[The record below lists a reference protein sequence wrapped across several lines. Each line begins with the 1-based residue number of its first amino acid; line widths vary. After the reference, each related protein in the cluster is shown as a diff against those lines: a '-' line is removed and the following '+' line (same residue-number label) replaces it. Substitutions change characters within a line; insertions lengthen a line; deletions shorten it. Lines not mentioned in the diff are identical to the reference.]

1 MRFGPLL
8 ATGLLFVLAGA
19 TAPPATAEEQ
29 PEPDLDT
36 KVSAFLE
43 ARKRSWHDL
52 NIPASDGQTLFDLIV
67 KNGYTRAVEV
77 GTSTGHSAIWI
88 AWGLSK
94 TGGKLITIEIDEG
107 RHTEALKNFKE
118 AGVSELIDARLAN
131 AHELVPELEGP
142 IDFVFLDADKGWYVK
157 YFRYLLPKLADGA
170 CIAAHNVTGRWT
182 AWQKE
187 YLDALDATPG
197 MKTQYI
203 GPSGH
208 RGFAV
213 SFYTEVD

>member
-1 MRFGPLL
+1 MRIGPLL
-8 ATGLLFVLAGA
+8 AAGLLFVLAGA

-67 KNGYTRAVEV
+67 KNGYTRAVEI

-94 TGGKLITIEIDEG
+94 TGGKLITIEIDES
-107 RHTEALKNFKE
+107 RHNEALKNFEE
-118 AGVSELIDARLAN
+118 AGVGEFIDARLAD

-142 IDFVFLDADKGWYVK
+142 IDFVFLDADKDWYVK
-157 YFRYLLPKLADGA
+157 YFRFLLPKLSDGA

-197 MKTQYI
+197 MRTQYV

-213 SFYTEVD
+213 SFYTEID

>member
-1 MRFGPLL
+1 MRTDRWIAAVLL
-8 ATGLLFVLAGA
+8 SLLVGSASHPCAAG
-19 TAPPATAEEQ
+19 EQ
-29 PEPDLDT
+29 VESELDK

-52 NIPASDGQTLFDLIV
+52 NVPASDGQILFDLVV

-94 TGGKLITIEIDEG
+94 TGGKLITIEIDED
-107 RHTEALKNFKE
+107 RHRTALKNFEE
-118 AGVSELIDARLAN
+118 AGVIEFIDARLAD

-142 IDFVFLDADKGWYVK
+142 IDFVFLDADKDWYVK
-157 YFRYLLPKLADGA
+157 YFRFLLPKLSDGA

-197 MKTQYI
+197 MRTQYV

-213 SFYTEVD
+213 SIYTEID

>member
-1 MRFGPLL
+1 MTFGRWITAGFLS
-8 ATGLLFVLAGA
+8 VLAGSIA
-19 TAPPATAEEQ
+19 HSCAAQEIRETE
-29 PEPDLDT
+29 LD
-36 KVSAFLE
+36 KRVGAFLE

-52 NIPASDGQTLFDLIV
+52 NIPASDGQTLFDLV
-67 KNGYTRAVEV
+67 VNNGYTRAVEI

-94 TGGKLITIEIDEG
+94 TGGRLITIEIDEG
-107 RHTEALKNFKE
+107 RHREAMNNFEE
-118 AGVSELIDARLAN
+118 AGVAEFIDARLAD
-131 AHELVPELEGP
+131 AHELVPEIEGP
-142 IDFVFLDADKGWYVK
+142 IDFVFLDADKDWYVK
-157 YFRYLLPKLADGA
+157 YFRFLLPKLADGA

-187 YLDALDATPG
+187 YLDAVNATPG
-197 MKTQYI
+197 MRTEFV

-213 SFYTEVD
+213 SFHTDVD